1 LSSTTAL
8 TDPPSDL
15 APRIHSNDP
24 EAHEVPN
31 GREEEWRFTPISR
44 IADFFEAQAWASIGA
59 EYGDG
64 AEEFVSIRE
73 VDDPSGPSA
82 ASAVEQAAGWQA
94 TDRPSAVARSN
105 AAQVVAVSI
114 PAEREVADVIVVD
127 LRAGGEA
134 NYGRIEIEAGPFSKA
149 TVVLRHDMTAD
160 VNGVIVTNV
169 SDQANLTVLNMYDG
183 PRMSRHAWQWA
194 ATVGRD
200 ATFLG
205 LTITLGGSFV
215 RLVPSIR
222 YAGPGGSGEMLGAFL
237 ATDGQFQEFRLL
249 VDHNEP
255 HCTSNVVFKGALAGS
270 DTHTVWIGDVL
281 VRREAVGIETYEMNR
296 NLLLEDGPRA
306 DSVPNLELETG
317 DVVGA
322 GHASAT
328 GRFDDEQLFY
338 LQSRGIPEALA
349 RQLVVRGFFVDVL
362 DKVADE
368 TLRADVLR
376 RIEERIGMEALE
388 VSA

>member
-1 LSSTTAL
+1 MSTTTAL
-8 TDPPSDL
+8 TAPPSDL

-24 EAHEVPN
+24 DAHEVPN
-31 GREEEWRFTPISR
+31 GREEEWRFTPIAQ
-44 IADFFEAQAWASIGA
+44 ITDFFEGQSWASIGA
-59 EYGDG
+59 EF
-64 AEEFVSIRE
+64 AESDADFVSIRE
-73 VDDPSGPSA
+73 VGDAGE
-82 ASAVEQAAGWQA
+82 ASAVEKAGEWQA
-94 TDRPSAVARSN
+94 TDRPSAIARSR
-105 AAQVVAVSI
+105 ATQVVSITI
-114 PAEREVADVIVVD
+114 PAEREVAEVIVVD
-127 LRAGGEA
+127 LKANGPA
-134 NYGRIEIEAGPFSKA
+134 NYGRIEIDAGPFSKA

-160 VNGVIVTNV
+160 ANGVIVTNV
-169 SDQANLTVLNMYDG
+169 SDQANLTVMNMYDG
-183 PRMSRHAWQWA
+183 PRVSRHAWQWA

-200 ATFLG
+200 ASFLG
-205 LTITLGGSFV
+205 LTITLGGNFV
-215 RLVPSIR
+215 RLVPSVR

-296 NLLLEDGPRA
+296 NLLLDDGPRA

-349 RQLVVRGFFVDVL
+349 RQLVVRGFFVEVL
-362 DKVADE
+362 DKVADDD
-368 TLRADVLR
+368 LRSDVLR

>member
-1 LSSTTAL
+1 LSTTTAL
-8 TDPPSDL
+8 TAPPSDL

-24 EAHEVPN
+24 DAHEVPN
-31 GREEEWRFTPISR
+31 GREEEWRFTPIAQ
-44 IADFFEAQAWASIGA
+44 ITDFFEGQSWASIGA
-59 EYGDG
+59 EF
-64 AEEFVSIRE
+64 AESDADFVSIRE
-73 VDDPSGPSA
+73 VGDAGE
-82 ASAVEQAAGWQA
+82 ASAVEKAGEWQA
-94 TDRPSAVARSN
+94 TDRPSAIARSR
-105 AAQVVAVSI
+105 ATQVVSITI
-114 PAEREVADVIVVD
+114 PAEREVAEVIVVD
-127 LRAGGEA
+127 LKANGPA
-134 NYGRIEIEAGPFSKA
+134 NYGRIEIDAGPFSKA

-160 VNGVIVTNV
+160 ANGVIVTNV
-169 SDQANLTVLNMYDG
+169 SDQANLTVMNMYDG
-183 PRMSRHAWQWA
+183 PRVSRHAWQWA

-200 ATFLG
+200 ASFLG
-205 LTITLGGSFV
+205 LTITLGGNFV
-215 RLVPSIR
+215 RLVPSVR

-296 NLLLEDGPRA
+296 NLLLDDGPRA

-349 RQLVVRGFFVDVL
+349 RQLVVRGFFVEVL
-362 DKVADE
+362 DKVADND
-368 TLRADVLR
+368 LRSDVLR